1 VATFWNGQAI
11 IQPEQGK
18 SKVIS
23 FSTDQ
28 AAFSLTPLPAERE
41 KVYPVHPGF
50 TSKTR
55 TTKGFLQPTHAQLI
69 EAGLHTQVFGAVVR

>member
-1 VATFWNGQAI
+1 LPFSAVSATPPNAVATFWNGQAI

-28 AAFSLTPLPAERE
+28 AAFSP
-41 KVYPVHPGF
+41 
-50 TSKTR
+50 TR
-55 TTKGFLQPTHAQLI
+55 FVLDRQLNY
-69 EAGLHTQVFGAVVR
+69 T